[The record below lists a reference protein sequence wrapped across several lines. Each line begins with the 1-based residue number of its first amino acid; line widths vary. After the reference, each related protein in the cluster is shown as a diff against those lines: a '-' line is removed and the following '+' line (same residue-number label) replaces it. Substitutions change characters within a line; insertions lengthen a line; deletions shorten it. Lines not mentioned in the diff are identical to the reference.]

1 MKKWGFVFIVL
12 VLGGIIIASW
22 QEQIKTK
29 HIVNNLESIQ
39 SVDLIRVQDSQ
50 TDKLLIEYT
59 DKNASFS
66 AMVDIYKYPYYE
78 LKGSKK
84 KLVNQDPVYV
94 IEFLQD
100 NVVQYKVNVFELNEE
115 DKEIFKTSNYIFSP
129 ENVKDTYVFSLDKYP
144 HLVGVNEGLKE
155 ILNRTLT
162 H

>member
-29 HIVNNLESIQ
+29 HIVNILERIQ

-50 TDKLLIEYT
+50 THKLLIEYT
-59 DKNASFS
+59 DKNTSFS
-66 AMVDIYKYPYYE
+66 EMVDIYKYPYYE
-78 LKGSKK
+78 LKGTEKE
-84 KLVNQDPVYV
+84 LVNQDPVYV

-100 NVVQYKVNVFELNEE
+100 NAVQYKVNVYKLDEE
-115 DKEIFKTSNYIFSP
+115 DKEIFKTSNYLYSP
-129 ENVKDTYVFSLDKYP
+129 ENVNDTYVFALEKYP
-144 HLVGVNEGLKE
+144 HLVGVNEGLKQ
-155 ILNRTLT
+155 IMNGALT

>member
-12 VLGGIIIASW
+12 VLGGITIASW

-39 SVDLIRVQDSQ
+39 SVDLIRVLDSQ
-50 TDKLLIEYT
+50 TDNLFIEYT

-66 AMVDIYKYPYYE
+66 EMVDIYKYPYYE
-78 LKGSKK
+78 LKGTEK
-84 KLVNQDPVYV
+84 KLVNKVPVFV

-100 NVVQYKVNVFELNEE
+100 NAVQYKVNVYELNEE
-115 DKEIFKTSNYIFSP
+115 DKEIFKTSNYLYSP
-129 ENVKDTYVFSLDKYP
+129 ENVNATYVFALEKYP
-144 HLVGVNEGLKE
+144 HLVGVNEGLKQ
-155 ILNRTLT
+155 ILNSTLS